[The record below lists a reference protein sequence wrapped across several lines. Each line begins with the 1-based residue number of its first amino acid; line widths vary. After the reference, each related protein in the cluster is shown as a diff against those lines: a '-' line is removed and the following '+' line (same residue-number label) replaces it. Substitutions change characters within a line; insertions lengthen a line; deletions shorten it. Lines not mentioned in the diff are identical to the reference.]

1 MSRSEPLR
9 LSAPTAASQ
18 TATRPAASG
27 PADAQLLGQA
37 GARRG
42 LREGEAALR
51 RARTAYL
58 SAEWS
63 GADDRRPEAGLLVRG
78 RL

>member
-9 LSAPTAASQ
+9 LPGPAAAPRNTAA
-18 TATRPAASG
+18 APAGMAE
-27 PADAQLLGQA
+27 AQLIGQA
-37 GARRG
+37 NARRG
-42 LREGEAALR
+42 LREGEPALR

-58 SAEWS
+58 TTEWS
-63 GADDRRPEAGLLVRG
+63 GADDRRPEAGLLIRG

>member
-9 LSAPTAASQ
+9 LPAPTRSDAAPRVGE
-18 TATRPAASG
+18 AG
-27 PADAQLLGQA
+27 PVDAQLAGQV

-58 SAEWS
+58 TAEWS
-63 GADDRRPEAGLLVRG
+63 GVDDRRPETGLLVRG
-78 RL
+78 RH

>member
-9 LSAPTAASQ
+9 LSTPTAAPRRAMP
-18 TATRPAASG
+18 TG
-27 PADAQLLGQA
+27 VADAQLLGQ
-37 GARRG
+37 GDVRRG
-42 LREGEAALR
+42 LREGEPALR

-63 GADDRRPEAGLLVRG
+63 GADDRRPESGLLVRG

>member
-9 LSAPTAASQ
+9 LPAPSPFRSG
-18 TATRPAASG
+18 RPTSTGA
-27 PADAQLLGQA
+27 ADAQLIGQA
-37 GARRG
+37 SARRG
-42 LREGEAALR
+42 LREGEPALR
-51 RARTAYL
+51 RARAAYL
-58 SAEWS
+58 AAEWS